1 MRGEYLRAGDAPSL
15 PLARRAGLEIGHR
28 GARLGLGHAH
38 RDHRLAGKQALE
50 IALLVRGRAIL
61 GGHAER
67 AEISRLHHVRAA
79 RADARHGLDGEH
91 RIEERAALP
100 AVRLGDGD
108 AEQRLLR
115 HEARDVPRIAR
126 RMGALARPG
135 GEMFLGEA
143 AHRAAKLLLLAR
155 EPKVHLHSLSAMS
168 ASTAT
173 TPSRFTISG
182 FASASRTGRPG
193 ISARRESVATARA
206 SASISPRGRLR

>member
-1 MRGEYLRAGDAPSL
+1 MRGEYLRAGDAPASAV
-15 PLARRAGLEIGHR
+15 ARRARLEIGHR

-50 IALLVRGRAIL
+50 IALLVRSRAVL
-61 GGHAER
+61 GEHAER
-67 AEISRLHHVRAA
+67 AEISCLHHVRAA

-108 AEQRLLR
+108 AEESLSC
-115 HEARDVPRIAR
+115 HEARDIPRIAR

-143 AHRAAKLLLLAR
+143 AHRAAELLLLAR
-155 EPKVHLHSLSAMS
+155 EPKVHLHSLRAMS

-173 TPSRFTISG
+173 TPSRFTITG

-193 ISARRESVATARA
+193 ISARRESAATARA
-206 SASISPRGRLR
+206 SASVSPRGRLR